1 MVFTCLNI
9 LQSQSWDNSETV
21 VLWLIVLIV
30 VFVGRKVSDAAKEV
44 TDFLNDAV
52 GMLDRIDDSTFL
64 PTHKWNS
71 LSSILNM

>member
-1 MVFTCLNI
+1 MIDCTYCCFA
-9 LQSQSWDNSETV
+9 
-21 VLWLIVLIV
+21 
-30 VFVGRKVSDAAKEV
+30 GRKVSDAAKEV

-52 GMLDRIDDSTFL
+52 GMLDRIEDSTFL